1 MMNPVENTP
10 KLSHTTSQ
18 YDFRQTVQTLDPN
31 CVPSAECGA
40 PRTRLVIVGDVH
52 GRASQLQKLLDKV
65 SFDKD
70 AGDHLVFTGDLV
82 NKGPDSAGV
91 VQLAMDL
98 GASCVRGNNEDRV
111 LAARGF
117 IECGRVTGSTGEYG
131 KMVFEDSKEKLP
143 ADIPYAVSS
152 DYATATQLSEEQV
165 SWLSSLSLILQI
177 GPFRGAKSSPW
188 NSGTVVVAHGG
199 LVPLLPMDEQD
210 PWAVMNMRSLV
221 YPIDGAHPEN
231 VEVAL
236 AKRIKTRLCRRAAY
250 QVPKDEKLDGE
261 LAQVLRLWDSNEVSK
276 IAANQEGGTI
286 PIELQ
291 NGKRWREAWN
301 ETQNMIEAPKDRTVV
316 VYGHD
321 AKEGLQVEPDIQ
333 VPESLKEKGAQGPWT
348 RYAFGLDSGCAYGRE
363 LSAMVIETS
372 PDGSDVVHRIEQ
384 VKGVEE

>member
-1 MMNPVENTP
+1 MMNPVENTLEP
-10 KLSHTTSQ
+10 SHTTSQ
-18 YDFRQTVQTLDPN
+18 YDFRQTVQTLDPKY
-31 CVPSAECGA
+31 VPSAERGA
-40 PRTRLVIVGDVH
+40 HRRRLVIVGDVH

-65 SFDKD
+65 GFDKD
-70 AGDHLVFTGDLV
+70 AGDHLAFTGDLV

-111 LAARGF
+111 LVARGF
-117 IECGRVTGSTGEYG
+117 IERGRVTGSTSDDG

-143 ADIPYAVSS
+143 ADVPYAVSS
-152 DYATATQLSEEQV
+152 DYVTATQLSEEQV
-165 SWLSSLSLILQI
+165 KWLSSLPLILHI
-177 GPFRGAKSSPW
+177 GPLKGAKSPPW
-188 NSGTVVVAHGG
+188 NSGTAVVAHGG
-199 LVPLLPMDEQD
+199 LVPLLPMEEQD

-221 YPIDGAHPEN
+221 YPIDGDHPEN
-231 VEVAL
+231 VTVAL
-236 AKRIKTRLCRRAAY
+236 AKRIKTRLCRGAAF
-250 QVPKDEKLDGE
+250 QVAKDERLDGE
-261 LAQVLRLWDSNEVSK
+261 LARVLRLWDGNEISQ
-276 IAANQEGGTI
+276 IATNQERGTI
-286 PIELQ
+286 PIELDD
-291 NGKRWREAWN
+291 GKRWREAWN
-301 ETQNMIEAPKDRTVV
+301 ETQNMIETPENRSVV

-372 PDGSDVVHRIEQ
+372 PDGSDVIHRIEK